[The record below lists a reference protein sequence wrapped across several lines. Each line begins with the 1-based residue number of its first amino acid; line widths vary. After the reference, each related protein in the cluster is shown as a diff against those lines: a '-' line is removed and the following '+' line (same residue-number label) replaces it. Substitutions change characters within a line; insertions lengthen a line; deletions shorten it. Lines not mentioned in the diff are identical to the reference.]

1 MLKLIK
7 NSKYTSEIQVI
18 IETVSLKDMIFY
30 LENKFALESYD
41 VAVLLENFKEYI
53 ADTQDFTINFKE
65 YINSCTIYDVKNKEM
80 EEFMNGES
88 RFIEMTDDNGNR
100 RALVERV
107 LTISDIN
114 DLLVVHGETTTPRG
128 VENIYKIVEEL

>member
-80 EEFMNGES
+80 EEFINGES
-88 RFIEMTDDNGNR
+88 RFIKMTDDNGNR

>member
-1 MLKLIK
+1 
-7 NSKYTSEIQVI
+7 
-18 IETVSLKDMIFY
+18 
-30 LENKFALESYD
+30 
-41 VAVLLENFKEYI
+41 
-53 ADTQDFTINFKE
+53 
-65 YINSCTIYDVKNKEM
+65 
-80 EEFMNGES
+80 MNGES